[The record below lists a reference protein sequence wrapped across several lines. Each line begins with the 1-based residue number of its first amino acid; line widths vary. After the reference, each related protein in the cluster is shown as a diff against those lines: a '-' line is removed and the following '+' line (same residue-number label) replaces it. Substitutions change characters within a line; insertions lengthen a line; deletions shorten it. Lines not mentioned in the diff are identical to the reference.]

1 MLKRFWRKRASDGP
15 PGNAAPRRRPVTTSQ
30 LEKPAPGVIR
40 RATAADRPQEPG
52 SPAIGL
58 ARGPAPPRTTV
69 QPREAAQE
77 RRYILPGRWRISR
90 SSLLFAG
97 ATALIVLL
105 VLFAYAGIQ
114 ARQPRMTE
122 PQVKE
127 LVAQAMASATPPP
140 PTAERVY
147 SIIAPS
153 VVLIITQ
160 GTKEGASDEGS
171 GSGVVLDQ
179 RGTILTSLH
188 VVQDA
193 SGIEVIFADGTRSPA
208 TIAQTLEEKDIAV
221 LRTEAPPPDLFP
233 ATLGSPATV
242 QVGDEAIVVGNPFGL
257 RHTVTAG
264 VISGL
269 NRSFTLP
276 ETKTEMDGLIQFD
289 AAVNPGNSGGPLL
302 NRDGEVVGIVTAL
315 ANPTDQRVFIGI
327 GFAVPID
334 VAASAGGPPPF

>member
-1 MLKRFWRKRASDGP
+1 
-15 PGNAAPRRRPVTTSQ
+15 V
-30 LEKPAPGVIR
+30 
-40 RATAADRPQEPG
+40 
-52 SPAIGL
+52 
-58 ARGPAPPRTTV
+58 PPRTSHQSSEGT
-69 QPREAAQE
+69 QE
-77 RRYILPGRWRISR
+77 RGDVFRGRWRISR

-105 VLFAYAGIQ
+105 VLFVYSGIQ
-114 ARQPRMTE
+114 SRQPRLTE

-160 GTKEGASDEGS
+160 GSKESATDEGS

-188 VVQDA
+188 VVRDTNE
-193 SGIEVIFADGTRSPA
+193 IEVIFADGTRSPA
-208 TIAQTLEEKDIAV
+208 TIEQTMEEKDIAV
-221 LRTEAPPPDLFP
+221 LRTAAPPPNLIP

-242 QVGDEAIVVGNPFGL
+242 QIGDEAIAVGNPFGL

-276 ETKTEMDGLIQFD
+276 ETEKEMDGLIQFD

-302 NRDGEVVGIVTAL
+302 NADGEVIGIVTAL
-315 ANPTDQRVFIGI
+315 ANPTDERVFIGI